1 MTRTADQIIADAE
14 AQCKLERASSDA
26 YIVGLVLSNL
36 QSRADAGDKRA
47 ANLVHTIWEMR
58 ENCDR
63 VCYQIMDSASMAAE
77 YVGLREFVGPR
88 LADVRR
94 CMPAEKSKPVT
105 DSRCNYVAGEGNVC
119 NKCGNL
125 HDGGDNPVIDWVP
138 NRFTTVV

>member
-1 MTRTADQIIADAE
+1 MPRTAEDIIADAE

-63 VCYQIMDSASMAAE
+63 VCYQIMDGASMAAG
-77 YVGLREFVGPR
+77 YVGLR
-88 LADVRR
+88 
-94 CMPAEKSKPVT
+94 EKSKPVT
-105 DSRCNYVAGEGNVC
+105 DSRCNYVASEGYVC